1 MTASRIL
8 VKTSAMRR
16 DGSHR
21 PAALYQ
27 FAARDDQAA
36 YLTPSWAAAS
46 LSPPGGAQ
54 DEDLD

>member
-1 MTASRIL
+1 LI
-8 VKTSAMRR
+8 KTSAIRR

-27 FAARDDQAA
+27 FVTQDDHAA

-46 LSPPGGAQ
+46 FSQHSDTGNDDP
-54 DEDLD
+54 EHT